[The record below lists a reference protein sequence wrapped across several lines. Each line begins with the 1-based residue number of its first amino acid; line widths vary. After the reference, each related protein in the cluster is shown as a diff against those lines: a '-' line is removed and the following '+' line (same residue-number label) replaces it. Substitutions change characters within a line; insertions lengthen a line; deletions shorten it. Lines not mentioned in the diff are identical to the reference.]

1 MSVKRAL
8 LQRHIEEAESRVQRG
23 QRNVDHQRKTVSDL
37 ERDKQDAT
45 IAKALLRM
53 FEKALAVHVAERDQF
68 LKEPADRWPLHSRY
82 YGQKND
88 PGGDSGW
95 GPTSRANYP

>member
-45 IAKALLRM
+45 IAKALVRM
-53 FEKALAVHVAERDQF
+53 FEKAHQRTGKALTCEFAPR
-68 LKEPADRWPLHSRY
+68 
-82 YGQKND
+82 
-88 PGGDSGW
+88 GDDG
-95 GPTSRANYP
+95 ALVEK

>member
-53 FEKALAVHVAERDQF
+53 FEKALAVHVAERHQ
-68 LKEPADRWPLHSRY
+68 LIKELEGRPR
-82 YGQKND
+82 
-88 PGGDSGW
+88 GG
-95 GPTSRANYP
+95 

>member
-1 MSVKRAL
+1 MKPTL
-8 LQRHIEEAESRVQRG
+8 LQRQIEEAQSRIQRG

-53 FEKALAVHVAERDQF
+53 FEKALAVHVADRDQL
-68 LKEPADRWPLHSRY
+68 LKELADH
-82 YGQKND
+82 G
-88 PGGDSGW
+88 
-95 GPTSRANYP
+95 

>member
-1 MSVKRAL
+1 MKRTL
-8 LQRHIEEAESRVQRG
+8 QQRHIEEAQSRIQRG

-53 FEKALAVHVAERDQF
+53 FEKTMAVHVAERDQL
-68 LKEPADRWPLHSRY
+68 LKELADR
-82 YGQKND
+82 G
-88 PGGDSGW
+88 
-95 GPTSRANYP
+95 